1 MSAFERHVAQRLT
14 AGATA
19 YDDRSYGRPLGE
31 LIGEQLEECADLA
44 GWGRIATAVLA
55 ERDDLEPCEREE
67 VAAALRCAENHAR
80 QAWARLDGALAIARG
95 AS

>member
-1 MSAFERHVAQRLT
+1 MSAFERHVAQRLA

-44 GWGRIATAVLA
+44 GWGRISATVLA
-55 ERDDLEPCEREE
+55 GRDDLEPCEQEE
-67 VAAALRCAENHAR
+67 VAAALHCAENHAR
-80 QAWARLDGALAIARG
+80 QAWARLDGALGIVRG
-95 AS
+95 VS